1 MSTPLEQF
9 QIFWLSS
16 DKFNFFFTNFS
27 LTLFVI
33 CGVLIVSFYLL
44 TKNSKILPSRWEMF
58 FETYYNYLLNILV
71 ENSGKRSQVY
81 FPLIFLLFTF
91 VLISNIF
98 GMFPF
103 GYAIT
108 SQVLITFLL
117 SCTVFLGSIFIGLLK
132 HEVNFFSLFFP
143 SGSPTLLSFLL
154 VPIELLSFI
163 SRPFSLGIRL
173 FANMLA
179 GHVLLKIIAGFLFSF
194 LGIAAGSVILDS
206 SFLYNLIEF
215 NYTLLGSKFTRSE
228 FQPEIIKFIF
238 FSQSP
243 VNLSYFLEY
252 KTFMQLNRGFF
263 VNHFEELLTSAS
275 LGSELSLLNYWLLER
290 HDSFLVIKK
299 KLSAT
304 LTVIDSATNFFQ
316 HFALDNIKN
325 LQHFAKPCTLVTIN
339 LDFSLT
345 YFLGDTLIKVL
356 LTILPIL
363 LLSGFILLELGIAFL
378 QAYVFTILTSIYI
391 NDSINLH

>member
-1 MSTPLEQF
+1 
-9 QIFWLSS
+9 
-16 DKFNFFFTNFS
+16 
-27 LTLFVI
+27 
-33 CGVLIVSFYLL
+33 
-44 TKNSKILPSRWEMF
+44 MF

-81 FPLIFLLFTF
+81 FPLVFLLFTF
-91 VLISNIF
+91 ILISNTF

-108 SQVLITFLL
+108 SQILITFLM
-117 SCTVFLGSIFIGLLK
+117 SCTVFLGCIFIGILK

-154 VPIELLSFI
+154 VPIELLSFV

-194 LGIAAGSVILDS
+194 LGAAAGSVILDS

-215 NYTLLGSKFTRSE
+215 NYTLLGSKFARSG
-228 FQPEIIKFIF
+228 FQPETIKFIF
-238 FSQSP
+238 FSQSS

-252 KTFMQLNRGFF
+252 KTFAQLNRGFF

-275 LGSELSLLNYWLLER
+275 LGPELSLLNYWFLER

-304 LTVIDSATNFFQ
+304 LTTIDSATNFFQ

-345 YFLGDTLIKVL
+345 YFLGDTLIKTL

-391 NDSINLH
+391 NDSLNLH